1 MESYVDRKEFEAL
14 KEEVKEIKLEMTKN
28 ADLLQSIDKKIDIIN
43 EKILN
48 TKQME
53 ELKLNPLKEKIEK
66 IESNNSWLWRT
77 ITATIIGLAIEVLF
91 NIAKWL
97 EFC

>member
-66 IESNNSWLWRT
+66 IENNNSWLWRT

-91 NIAKWL
+91 NLAK
-97 EFC
+97 

>member
-1 MESYVDRKEFEAL
+1 MESYVERKEFESL
-14 KEEVKEIKLEMTKN
+14 KEEVKEIKTEMTKN
-28 ADLLQSIDKKIDIIN
+28 ADLLQNIDKKIDIIN

-91 NIAKWL
+91 NIAK
-97 EFC
+97 

>member
-1 MESYVDRKEFEAL
+1 MENYVDRKEFETL

-28 ADLLQSIDKKIDIIN
+28 ADLLQNIDKKIDIIN

-66 IESNNSWLWRT
+66 IENNNSWLWRT

-91 NIAKWL
+91 NIAK
-97 EFC
+97 

>member
-1 MESYVDRKEFEAL
+1 MEAYVDRKEFEAL
-14 KEEVKEIKLEMTKN
+14 KEEVKEIKLEMSKN

-91 NIAKWL
+91 NLAK
-97 EFC
+97 

>member
-1 MESYVDRKEFEAL
+1 MESYVERKEFESL
-14 KEEVKEIKLEMTKN
+14 KEEVKEIKTEMTKN
-28 ADLLQSIDKKIDIIN
+28 ADLLQNIDKKIDIIN